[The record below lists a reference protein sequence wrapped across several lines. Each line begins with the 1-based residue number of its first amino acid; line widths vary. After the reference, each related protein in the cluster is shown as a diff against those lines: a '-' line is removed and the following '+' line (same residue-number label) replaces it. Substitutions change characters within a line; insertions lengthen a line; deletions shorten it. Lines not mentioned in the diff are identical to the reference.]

1 MGKMGGEIFGR
12 RVGSEIDEGGGVDE
26 AKGQRLS
33 KERLRCQIIIGLGLL
48 LLTVLRDC

>member
-12 RVGSEIDEGGGVDE
+12 RVGSEIDEGGVDE